1 MGRQN
6 DLKPTIEYV
15 PPPQK
20 SLRAYA
26 KAVCEALARQ
36 RDDPSLASN
45 EVISGLANFL
55 EIVTRIQAKHLSKGA
70 GALDDETE

>member
-1 MGRQN
+1 MVRQN

-20 SLRAYA
+20 SLRSYA

-36 RDDPSLASN
+36 RDDPTLASN

-55 EIVTRIQAKHLSKGA
+55 EVITRIQAKHLSKGDE
-70 GALDDETE
+70 ALDDATE